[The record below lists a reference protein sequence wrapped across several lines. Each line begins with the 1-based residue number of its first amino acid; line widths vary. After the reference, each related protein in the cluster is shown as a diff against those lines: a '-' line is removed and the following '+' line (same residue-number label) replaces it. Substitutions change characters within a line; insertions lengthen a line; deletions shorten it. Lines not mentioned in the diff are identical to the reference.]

1 MGLAQAKKKRL
12 LTAIP
17 IIPFFTKPSRVMI
30 PDTHSIYLFR
40 FLGYP
45 ISKGQLLIQYD
56 TKQFGLTL
64 GLFLLA
70 I

>member
-1 MGLAQAKKKRL
+1 MGLAQAKKRL

-30 PDTHSIYLFR
+30 PDTHTIYLFR